1 MKPKF
6 AEIVFPLPFEKSFHY
21 KIPDELVDLAKA
33 GVRAVAPFGKRILTG
48 FIINIT
54 DKIDIDIKE
63 LKSIE
68 DIIDSKPIFDEKLF
82 KFSKWVADYYFASL
96 GEVLKAAVPYGSDV
110 ESKKSIVVDI
120 EPIVEELEKLEGKDS
135 NYSKLLKLLSA
146 RYIDNEEA
154 GGNEFSISN
163 LKKKYKAAGGKNLNY
178 NLNKVEEKGLCTFF
192 VEKQK
197 PKVAV
202 KTENLIE
209 LKKMSVEDFSSILSS
224 IEKRA
229 PKQVD
234 VLVTLFTAKEKSM
247 FQKELIEKTNAS
259 GQILKALAKKKLIDI
274 KPMEVKREY
283 IEAYEEEKK
292 NLILTEEQQNA
303 FSIINETIQNNL
315 FKTFL
320 LHGVTASGK
329 TQVYLELIN
338 EVLKKGKTAI
348 YLVPEISLTP
358 QVIRRIKNYFGEQ
371 VGVLHSRLSLGER
384 YDEWRAIINQEYKIV
399 VGPRSAVFAP
409 LKNVGIIVVDEEHDH
424 SYKQNDTIPY
434 YNARDAAVVRA
445 TIEDAVVVLGSA
457 TPSMESYFNAQQNK
471 YTLIELKKRIDDAI
485 LPTISFVNIIEEKKE
500 DKLHG
505 AFSQTLIDRIKEKTE
520 KKEKVI
526 LLQNRRGFATYII
539 CPDCGYTETC
549 KNCSVTLT
557 YHFFKKEYICH
568 YCGFSKSE
576 IEACPTCGSLEIKYK
591 GVGTQRVEDELD
603 QLIPNLRIAR
613 MDFDTTSQK
622 GAFSRI
628 LSEFAQGNYDVLLGT
643 QMVAKGLDFPNVTMV
658 GVISAEASLM
668 FPDFRSAERT
678 FQLLTQ
684 VAGRS
689 GRSKLKGEVVIQT
702 LKPDNYVLQFVQKHD
717 FTGFYMQELEE
728 RQSASYPPFHKIAL
742 IEFKGMNLNQVRKN
756 AIDFFRL
763 LKYDKNI
770 VTVLG
775 PTPAAIA
782 KLNNRYRYHIILK
795 SKRRVDPAG
804 NYLHKVLKSAEV
816 EFLKKF
822 RTTNVKLLIDIDPVS
837 LT

>member
-1 MKPKF
+1 VTPKF

-21 KIPDELVDLAKA
+21 KIPDELTDLAKI

-48 FIINIT
+48 FIIGIS
-54 DKIDIDIKE
+54 DKLDVSVKE
-63 LKSIE
+63 LKAIE
-68 DIIDSKPIFDEKLF
+68 DILDTKPIFDDKLF
-82 KFSKWVADYYFASL
+82 KFSKWVGEYYFSSL

-110 ESKKSIVVDI
+110 ESKKSIVADS
-120 EPIVEELEKLEGKDS
+120 EPIIDELEKLENKTS
-135 NYSKLLKLLSA
+135 NYSKLLALLSSKK
-146 RYIDNEEA
+146 
-154 GGNEFSISN
+154 EFSIN
-163 LKKKYKAAGGKNLNY
+163 ELKKKFKATGGKNLNY
-178 NLNKVEEKGLCTFF
+178 NLNKAEEKGLCTVF

-197 PKVAV
+197 PKVGI

-209 LKKMSVEDFSSILSS
+209 LKKMSAEEFSTVLSA

-234 VLVTLFTAKEKSM
+234 VLVTLFTAKDKSM
-247 FQKELIEKTNAS
+247 FQKDLLEKTKAS
-259 GQILKALAKKKLIDI
+259 TQILKALIKKKLITS
-274 KPMEVKREY
+274 KEVEIKREY
-283 IEAYEEEKK
+283 IESYDEEKK
-292 NLILTEEQQNA
+292 SLILTDEQQNA
-303 FSIINETIQNNL
+303 FNIINETIDGGQ

-338 EVLKKGKTAI
+338 EALKKGKTAI

-384 YDEWRAIINQEYKIV
+384 FDEWRAIINQEYKIV
-399 VGPRSAVFAP
+399 VGPRSAIFAP

-424 SYKQNDTIPY
+424 SYKQNESVPF

-445 TIEDAVVVLGSA
+445 AIENAVVILGSA
-457 TPSMESYFNAQQNK
+457 TPSMESYFNAQQKK
-471 YTLIELKKRIDDAI
+471 YTMIELKKRIDDAI
-485 LPTISFVNIIEEKKE
+485 LPSISFVNLIEEKKE
-500 DKLHG
+500 ERLYG
-505 AFSQTLIDRIKEKTE
+505 VFSQTLIDRIKDKIE

-549 KNCSVTLT
+549 KNCSVTMT
-557 YHFFKKEYICH
+557 YHFFRKEYICH
-568 YCGFSKSE
+568 YCGFSKKE
-576 IEACPTCGSLEIKYK
+576 VEACPTCGSLEIKYK

-603 QLIPNLRIAR
+603 QLIPGLRIAR
-613 MDFDTTSQK
+613 MDFDTTSHK
-622 GAFSRI
+622 GSFSKI

-643 QMVAKGLDFPNVTMV
+643 QMVAKGLDFPDVTMV

-689 GRSKLKGEVVIQT
+689 GRSKLKGEVIIQT
-702 LKPDNYVLQFVQKHD
+702 LKPENYVLQFVKNHD
-717 FTGFYMQELEE
+717 FSGFYLQELQE
-728 RQSASYPPFHKIAL
+728 RQAAFYPPFYKIAL
-742 IEFKGMNLNQVRKN
+742 IEFRGFNLNQVRKN
-756 AIDFFRL
+756 AIDFFKL
-763 LKYDKNI
+763 IKYDKNI
-770 VTVLG
+770 VTTLS

-782 KLNNRYRYHIILK
+782 KLSNRYRYHIILK
-795 SKRRVDPAG
+795 SKRTLDPSG
-804 NYLHKVLKSAEV
+804 NYLHKVVKSAEI

-822 RTTNVKLLIDIDPVS
+822 RTTSVKLLIDIDPLS
-837 LT
+837 LI

>member
-1 MKPKF
+1 VKPKF

-21 KIPDELVDLAKA
+21 KIPDELSDLAQI

-54 DKIDIDIKE
+54 EKFEIDVKE

-68 DIIDSKPIFDEKLF
+68 DIIDSKPIFDDKLF
-82 KFSKWVADYYFASL
+82 KFSRWIADYYFASL
-96 GEVLKAAVPYGSDV
+96 GEVLKAAVPYGSEV
-110 ESKKSIVVDI
+110 ESKKTVVVDI
-120 EPIVEELEKLEGKDS
+120 DPIIEEFNITEKKES
-135 NYSKLLKLLSA
+135 NYSKLLQILSLK
-146 RYIDNEEA
+146 
-154 GGNEFSISN
+154 NEFSISE

-178 NLNKVEEKGLCTFF
+178 NLNKIEEKGLCTIF
-192 VEKQK
+192 VEKKK
-197 PKVAV
+197 PKVAA
-202 KTENLIE
+202 KIENLIE
-209 LKKMSVEDFSSILSS
+209 LKKMSVEEFSSILST

-234 VLVTLFTAKEKSM
+234 VLVALYTSKEKSM
-247 FQKELIEKTNAS
+247 FQKELIEKTQAS
-259 GQILKALAKKKLIDI
+259 AQIIKALFKKKLINVKQVEI
-274 KPMEVKREY
+274 KREY
-283 IEAYEEEKK
+283 IETYKEEKK
-292 NLILTEEQQNA
+292 DLILTEEQQNA
-303 FSIINETIQNNL
+303 FSIINEAIQNNI

-338 EVLKKGKTAI
+338 EVLKKGKSAI

-409 LKNVGIIVVDEEHDH
+409 LKNVGLIVVDEEHDH
-424 SYKQNDTIPY
+424 SYKQNETVPY
-434 YNARDAAVVRA
+434 YNARDAAIVRA
-445 TIEDAVVVLGSA
+445 TIENSVVILGSA
-457 TPSMESYFNAQQNK
+457 TPSIESYYNAGQSK

-485 LPTISFVNIIEEKKE
+485 LPAISFVNLIAEKQEER
-500 DKLHG
+500 LHG
-505 AFSQTLIDRIKEKTE
+505 AFSQTMIDKIEKKIE

-557 YHFFKKEYICH
+557 YHFYKKEYICH
-568 YCGFSKSE
+568 YCGFSKKE
-576 IEACPTCGSLEIKYK
+576 IEACPTCGSLEIKYR

-613 MDFDTTSQK
+613 MDFDTTTHK

-658 GVISAEASLM
+658 GVVSAEASLM

-702 LKPDNYVLQFVQKHD
+702 LNPDNYVLQFVQKHD
-717 FTGFYMQELEE
+717 FAGFYRREMEE
-728 RQSASYPPFHKIAL
+728 RQAASYPPFYKIAL
-742 IEFKGMNLNQVRKN
+742 IEFRGMNLNQVRKN
-756 AIDFFRL
+756 AVELYKL
-763 LKYDKNI
+763 LKYDKKI
-770 VTVLG
+770 VTAIG

-795 SKRRVDPAG
+795 SKRTLDPAG
-804 NYLHKVLKSAEV
+804 NYLHKIVKSAQT
-816 EFLKKF
+816 EFLKKL
-822 RTTNVKLLIDIDPVS
+822 RSTNVKLSIDIDPLS
-837 LT
+837 LI

>member
-1 MKPKF
+1 MNSKF

-21 KIPDELVDLAKA
+21 KIPDELTDFAKI

-54 DKIDIDIKE
+54 DKIDIE
-63 LKSIE
+63 LKNIKSIE
-68 DIIDSKPIFDEKLF
+68 DILDSKPIFDENLF
-82 KFSKWVADYYFASL
+82 KFSKWIAEYYFASL

-110 ESKKSIVVDI
+110 ESKKSIVADS
-120 EPIVEELEKLEGKDS
+120 EPILAELENLKDKNS
-135 NYSKLLKLLSA
+135 NYSKLLHIISA
-146 RYIDNEEA
+146 K
-154 GGNEFSISN
+154 NEFSLN
-163 LKKKYKAAGGKNLNY
+163 ELKKKFKAGGGKNLNY
-178 NLNKVEEKGLCTFF
+178 NLNKAEEKGLCTVF

-197 PKVAV
+197 PKVGI
-202 KTENLIE
+202 KIEDLIE
-209 LKKMSVEDFSSILSS
+209 LKRMSVEEFSTILSA

-234 VLVTLFTAKEKSM
+234 VLVTLYTSKEKSM
-247 FQKELIEKTNAS
+247 FQKELLEKTKAS
-259 GQILKALAKKKLIDI
+259 AQILKALAKKKLITSKEI
-274 KPMEVKREY
+274 EIKREY
-283 IEAYEEEKK
+283 IESYEEEKK
-292 NLILTEEQQNA
+292 SLILTDEQQNA
-303 FSIINETIQNNL
+303 FNIIKEAIDSDI

-338 EVLKKGKTAI
+338 EVLNKGKTAI

-384 YDEWRAIINQEYKIV
+384 FDEWRAIINQEYKIV
-399 VGPRSAVFAP
+399 VGPRSAIFAP
-409 LKNVGIIVVDEEHDH
+409 LKNVGLIVVDEEHDH
-424 SYKQNDTIPY
+424 SYKQNESVPF
-434 YNARDAAVVRA
+434 YNARDAAVVRSS
-445 TIEDAVVVLGSA
+445 IENAIVILGSA
-457 TPSMESYFNAQQNK
+457 TPSMESYFNSRQKK

-485 LPTISFVNIIEEKKE
+485 LPAISFVNLIEEKKE
-500 DKLHG
+500 ERLHG
-505 AFSQTLIDRIKEKTE
+505 VFSQTLIDRIKEKIE

-549 KNCSVTLT
+549 KNCSVTMT
-557 YHFFKKEYICH
+557 YHFFRKEYICH
-568 YCGFSKSE
+568 YCGYSKKE
-576 IEACPTCGSLEIKYK
+576 VEACPTCGSLEIKYK
-591 GVGTQRVEDELD
+591 GVGTQRVEDELE
-603 QLIPNLRIAR
+603 QLIPGLRIAR

-622 GAFSRI
+622 GSFSKI

-643 QMVAKGLDFPNVTMV
+643 QMVAKGLDFPDVTMV
-658 GVISAEASLM
+658 GVISTEASLM

-678 FQLLTQ
+678 FQLLSQ

-702 LKPDNYVLQFVQKHD
+702 LKPENYVLQFVRKHD
-717 FTGFYMQELEE
+717 FSGFYLQEMQE
-728 RQSASYPPFHKIAL
+728 RQSALYPPFFKIAL
-742 IEFKGMNLNQVRKN
+742 IEFCGFNLNQVRKN
-756 AIDFFRL
+756 AIDFFKL
-763 LKYDKNI
+763 IKFDKNI
-770 VTVLG
+770 VTALS

-795 SKRRVDPAG
+795 SKRALDQSG
-804 NYLHKVLKSAEV
+804 SYLHKVVRAAEK
-816 EFLKKF
+816 EFLQKF
-822 RTTNVKLLIDIDPVS
+822 RTTNVKLLIDIDPLS
-837 LT
+837 LI